1 MSHEKH
7 HPRASTP
14 ATPVTLTSR
23 DRELLDTLAVRVR
36 VLTLTQVARTWWG
49 ATANPKRQSR
59 ERLAR
64 LERAG
69 WVETFT
75 ATARPELTLAGPLAT
90 WKQGGDE
97 PDMDALAYAL
107 QVRWQESAKVQPMVT
122 AKLQAGKLFGGDG
135 GRKPRASETTH
146 DLHLSSIYLKLR
158 SENAK
163 LASTWRSEARLAKE
177 RADGVGKVPDAMII
191 DRGQRRVI
199 EFGGSYSARK
209 LREFHTYCAQQKWAY
224 EIW

>member
-1 MSHEKH
+1 MSPDNH

-14 ATPVTLTSR
+14 ATSVTLTSR
-23 DRELLDTLAVRVR
+23 DRELLDTLVVRVR
-36 VLTLTQVARTWWG
+36 VLTLAQVARIWWHS
-49 ATANPKRQSR
+49 TANPKRQTR
-59 ERLAR
+59 QRLTR
-64 LERAG
+64 LEAGG
-69 WVETFT
+69 WVETFN
-75 ATARPELTLAGPLAT
+75 ATARPELALAGPLAT
-90 WKQGGDE
+90 WKQGCEE

-107 QVRWQESAKVQPMVT
+107 KVRWQESAKVQPMVT
-122 AKLQAGKLFGGDG
+122 ATLQAGKLFGGDG

-146 DLHLSSIYLKLR
+146 DLHLASIYLKLR

-177 RADGVGKVPDAMII
+177 RTDGVGKVPDAMVI

-209 LREFHTYCAQQKWAY
+209 LREFHTYCAQRKWAY